1 MSVRKALP
9 VWLLAALTVLAACA
23 PAAVAP
29 AAMPDKMAAGT
40 PEAMMD
46 DKTGTTTPDAM
57 MDDKMGTA
65 TPDAMMDDTMATGT
79 PESMMDDK
87 MGTATPDAMMDDKGG
102 MMDAPAW
109 FGAAL
114 TDVHTGETFMLGD
127 FKGKVVLVETMAQWC
142 PKCLEQQ
149 RQVQALREQLGA
161 RDDLVVLGLDV
172 DPNEDAATLKTYI
185 EGHGF
190 DWLYAVAPAEVA
202 REMAQLYGDQFLN
215 PSSTP
220 MLIIDRDGEV
230 HALPFGIK
238 SAADLMQ
245 ALEPFLKGAM

>member
-9 VWLLAALTVLAACA
+9 VWLLAAMAILAACA

-29 AAMPDKMAAGT
+29 AAMPDKMATGT
-40 PEAMMD
+40 PE
-46 DKTGTTTPDAM
+46 AM

-65 TPDAMMDDTMATGT
+65 TPDAMMDDKMGTGT
-79 PESMMDDK
+79 PE
-87 MGTATPDAMMDDKGG
+87 PMMDDKGG
-102 MMDAPAW
+102 MMDIPAW
-109 FGAAL
+109 FSAAL
-114 TDVHTGETFMLGD
+114 TDVRAGETFKLSD
-127 FKGKVVLVETMAQWC
+127 LKGKVVLVENMAQWC

-149 RQVQALREQLGA
+149 RQVQALSQQLGM

-172 DPNEDAATLKTYI
+172 DPNEDAATLKTYV
-185 EGHGF
+185 EGQGF

-230 HALPFGIK
+230 HPLPFGIK
-238 SAADLMQ
+238 SAADLMN
-245 ALEPFLKGAM
+245 ALEPFLKDTM

>member
-23 PAAVAP
+23 PAAVVP
-29 AAMPDKMAAGT
+29 AAMPDKMGTGT

-46 DKTGTTTPDAM
+46 E
-57 MDDKMGTA
+57 KMGTA
-65 TPDAMMDDTMATGT
+65 TPDAMMD
-79 PESMMDDK
+79 EK
-87 MGTATPDAMMDDKGG
+87 MGTATPEPMMDDKGG
-102 MMDAPAW
+102 MMDMPAW

-114 TDVHTGETFMLGD
+114 TDVRTGETFKLSD
-127 FKGKVVLVETMAQWC
+127 LKGKVVLVETMAQWC

-172 DPNEDAATLKTYI
+172 DPNEDAATLKTYV

-238 SAADLMQ
+238 SAADLMN
-245 ALEPFLKGAM
+245 ALEPYLKDAM